1 MGVTHIIRGEDH
13 VANTGVQIAIF
24 KELGGNV
31 PQFAHHNLLVSIDGR
46 GISKRQDSLSIREL
60 RKSGFE
66 ANAVAAIA
74 VLIGTSHPVEPIES
88 LGDLAESFDFKSISR
103 TPAKFDTVELE
114 HLNKR
119 CLHELSYTN
128 AQNRL
133 QQIKADKGEVFWEI
147 VRQNL
152 DIFNDVA
159 IWSKVIEGDFKAE
172 NTATDVEFLAKS
184 AQLLPQEPWD
194 ETTWST
200 WTEIIKSVTGRK
212 GRELFM
218 PLRIALTGKEH
229 GPELKRLLPLIG
241 YEKSLQRLSNV

>member
-1 MGVTHIIRGEDH
+1 M
-13 VANTGVQIAIF
+13 N
-24 KELGGNV
+24 
-31 PQFAHHNLLVSIDGR
+31 
-46 GISKRQDSLSIREL
+46 
-60 RKSGFE
+60 
-66 ANAVAAIA
+66 
-74 VLIGTSHPVEPIES
+74 
-88 LGDLAESFDFKSISR
+88 FKSISR

-159 IWSKVIEGDFKAE
+159 IWSKVIEGDFKSE

-194 ETTWST
+194 ETTWGT
-200 WTEIIKSVTGRK
+200 GQKSSKVKRVEK
-212 GRELFM
+212 GVSCLCHFEL
-218 PLRIALTGKEH
+218 L
-229 GPELKRLLPLIG
+229 
-241 YEKSLQRLSNV
+241 